1 MNFEHLKALSAIVA
15 TGSFDGAAN
24 LLGITPSAVSQRIK
38 ALETSVG
45 QILVRR
51 SQPSSPTEAGA
62 ILLRT
67 ARQIQELE
75 ADALHSLGQG
85 PAGRTTVSV
94 AVNADSLAT
103 WFTPVL
109 HEAATWADTELDLH
123 IEDQDHSSRLLRQ
136 GDVLGAVTTEPKPV
150 GGCRAEP
157 LGVMRY
163 IPAALPALRERYET
177 ADGIN
182 WPEMPMLRFSTN
194 DDMQHRH
201 LRSQG
206 VERFPPTHT
215 IPSSEGFLEAA
226 RAGLGWGMIPEQ
238 QLEHGTVRGGLTA
251 LPGATAHDVALY
263 WQCWSLASPRLER
276 ITAAVRT
283 AGSTLRQK

>member
-38 ALETSVG
+38 ALETSAG

-51 SQPSSPTEAGA
+51 SLPSSPTEAGA

-67 ARQIQELE
+67 ARQIQALE
-75 ADALHSLGQG
+75 ADALQSLGQG
-85 PAGRTTVSV
+85 PAGRATVSV

-103 WFTPVL
+103 WFIPVL

-123 IEDQDHSSRLLRQ
+123 IEDQDHSSSLLRQ

-150 GGCRAEP
+150 GGCRAEL

-163 IPAALPALRERYET
+163 IPAASLELQQRYET
-177 ADGIN
+177 TEGIN
-182 WPEMPMLRFSTN
+182 WPEMPMLRFSAN
-194 DDMQHRH
+194 DDMQHRL

-226 RAGLGWGMIPEQ
+226 RSGLGWGMIPEQ
-238 QLEHGTVRGGLTA
+238 QLQPGLRKGGLVP
-251 LPGATAHDVALY
+251 LPGAAAHDVALY

-276 ITAAVRT
+276 ITAAVR
-283 AGSTLRQK
+283 AAAIKLRQN

>member
-1 MNFEHLKALSAIVA
+1 MGAVHTMGGKYAKVPYVYTMNFEHLKALSAIVA

-85 PAGRTTVSV
+85 PAGRTTASV

-136 GDVLGAVTTEPKPV
+136 GDVLGAVSTEPKPV

-163 IPAALPALRERYET
+163 IPAASPALRERYET

-206 VERFPPTHT
+206 VERFPQPT
-215 IPSSEGFLEAA
+215 PFLPPKDSSRR
-226 RAGLGWGMIPEQ
+226 RAPDWG
-238 QLEHGTVRGGLTA
+238 
-251 LPGATAHDVALY
+251 GA
-263 WQCWSLASPRLER
+263 
-276 ITAAVRT
+276 
-283 AGSTLRQK
+283 